1 MRRLTRCAL
10 VTGVQTCALP
20 ISTGGVAHGL
30 TGVGQNLVEE
40 GSVLRR
46 QLVGLLGL
54 HPAGEASVAE
64 VVLDVGPAA
73 LDEVLREPLAVTP
86 VLVAGEIVGQVGEV
100 GVEQREKA
108 AERPLLAGVRRRSE
122 EHTSELQSLM

>member
-20 ISTGGVAHGL
+20 IATGGVAHGL

-64 VVLDVGPAA
+64 AVLDVGPAA

-86 VLVAGEIVGQVGEV
+86 VLVAGELAGPVGEV
-100 GVEQREKA
+100 GVEHGEQA
-108 AERPLLAGVRRRSE
+108 ADRTPLPGGRRG
-122 EHTSELQSLM
+122 